1 MQSKGFKMHAK
12 DFLWELLQTASPSGF
27 EAPGQRVWANFMRT
41 FADEVSNDAYGNT
54 WGTLHGVAKT
64 PTVMLEAH
72 ADEIGF
78 MIHHI
83 TSDGLLYVRRV
94 GGSDHAIARGK
105 RVVFTGD
112 LGNVVGVIG
121 NTAIHIRDRDDEKVP
136 KIHDLW
142 VDIGADS
149 KEEAEARGLRIGQVG
164 VYEDGPLELTPNRMI
179 GRALDNRIGGYMIA
193 EAMRRLKAAG
203 KSFATVY
210 ALNAVQE
217 EIGGNG
223 AKMAAYRLHP
233 SVALVVDVCHATDT
247 PGINAL
253 EHGEVKLGAGPTLSH
268 GGANHPLVVEKLM
281 EVAKKNGIVLQHEAV
296 SRYTGTD
303 TDDIF
308 VAKTGI
314 PSALISLPMRYM
326 HSTIEMIDT
335 RDVENI
341 IQLMVG
347 FVQTVQQEE
356 QFVIKI

>member
-1 MQSKGFKMHAK
+1 MLMHAK
-12 DFLWELLQTASPSGF
+12 EFLWELLQTASPSGF
-27 EAPGQRVWANFMRT
+27 EAPGQRVWAKYTRT
-41 FADEVSNDAYGNT
+41 FADQVENDAYGNT
-54 WGTLHGVAKT
+54 WAIIKGTSSQ

-94 GGSDHAIARGK
+94 GGTDHAIARGK
-105 RVVFTGD
+105 RVVFAGD
-112 LGNVVGVIG
+112 LGEVVGVVG
-121 NTAIHIRDRDDEKVP
+121 NTAIHIRDREGEKVP

-142 VDIGADS
+142 VDIGADT
-149 KEEAEARGLRIGQVG
+149 KDEAEARGLRIGQVG
-164 VYEDGPLELTPNRMI
+164 VYVDGPLELTPNRII
-179 GRALDNRIGGYMIA
+179 GRALDNRIGGYIIA
-193 EAMRRLKAAG
+193 EATRRLQLDK
-203 KSFATVY
+203 KPTATVY

-223 AKMAAYRLHP
+223 AKMAAYRLYP
-233 SVALVVDVCHATDT
+233 TVALIVDVCHATDT
-247 PGINAL
+247 PGINSL

-268 GGANHPLVVEKLM
+268 GGANHPLVVGRLM
-281 EVAKKNGIVLQHEAV
+281 EVAQAEGISLQHEAI

-308 VAKTGI
+308 VAQSGI

-341 IQLMVG
+341 IRLMVG
-347 FVQTVQQEE
+347 FVQSVKPEDR
-356 QFVIKI
+356 FVIKI